1 MVILESFVIILS
13 LNRVSQTTI
22 YNLEIIV
29 KADFKI
35 ICRLPSP
42 MNYNYYLIGLVMA
55 LLNMKSSLL
64 GI

>member
-13 LNRVSQTTI
+13 LNRVSQTTK
-22 YNLEIIV
+22 YNLEIVV

-35 ICRLPSP
+35 KYRLPSP
-42 MNYNYYLIGLVMA
+42 MNYNYYLINLVMA